1 MAESLMDIKRRI
13 ASTKKT
19 GQITHAMQMVSGS
32 KLTRIEKKS
41 QAYQVYKDISLSVII
56 MVIPKLFRSLR

>member
-19 GQITHAMQMVSGS
+19 GQITHAMQKIGRHSCRERV
-32 KLTRIEKKS
+32 
-41 QAYQVYKDISLSVII
+41 
-56 MVIPKLFRSLR
+56 